1 MSLFIV
7 LDSELEATAAQ
18 PSLPNLADLCRT
30 SDRLDQ
36 AVDEMVATL
45 RSEGVTWRVLA
56 EATGMTE
63 AGLMGRQKRLAES
76 WAKAEAQTRAEAGQ

>member
-7 LDSELEATAAQ
+7 LDSELNTSLEE

-30 SDRLDQ
+30 QDRVSL
-36 AVDEMVATL
+36 AVDEMVAKL
-45 RSEGVTWRVLA
+45 REEGVTWRVLA

-63 AGLMGRQKRLAES
+63 AGLMGRQKRLTLDRSEVM
-76 WAKAEAQTRAEAGQ
+76 E

>member
-7 LDSELEATAAQ
+7 LDQELATSAAE

-30 SDRLDQ
+30 ADRVTE
-36 AVDEMVATL
+36 AVDEMVAKL
-45 RSEGVTWRVLA
+45 REEGVTWRVLA

-63 AGLMGRQKRLAES
+63 VGLRGRQARLSLDRSEQAAEES
-76 WAKAEAQTRAEAGQ
+76 

>member
-7 LDSELEATAAQ
+7 LDAELSTTLDQ

-30 SDRLDQ
+30 QDRVST
-36 AVDEMVATL
+36 AVDEMVAKL
-45 RSEGVTWRVLA
+45 RAEGATWRVLA

-63 AGLMGRQKRLAES
+63 VGLRARQQRLAIDRSEV
-76 WAKAEAQTRAEAGQ
+76 TD

>member
-7 LDSELEATAAQ
+7 LDSELATTAGH

-30 SDRLDQ
+30 RDRVDE
-36 AVDEMVATL
+36 AVDEMVSTL

-63 AGLMGRQKRLAES
+63 VGLTGRQRRLAEAR
-76 WAKAEAQTRAEAGQ
+76 AKAAGSDQ